1 MPGSDGGFEEL
12 QLEALRHRRS
22 AKWRTYPADVL
33 PAFVAESDFGLASPI
48 RAALAEAVEL
58 GDTGYP
64 YAAALGEVFAGFAAR
79 RFDWQVDP
87 ASVRPAADVM
97 SAIAELL
104 RALSGPGDAVVVTP
118 PVYPP
123 FFSVPLEVGRRVVEA
138 PLARDG
144 SGYVLDLDA
153 LAAAFAAG
161 ARVMLLCHP
170 HNPTGRSFRLD
181 ELTAVAELA
190 ARHEVVVISDEIHAP
205 MTLPGARHVPY
216 LSLGPEAAQ
225 RAVAVVGASKAWN
238 IPGLKCALIVTA
250 SEAMEARLR
259 ETLSPHLGYRVGHLG
274 VIASL
279 AAFAQGEAW
288 LDALGRRLDGN
299 RGLLAALLAERLP
312 EVAYLPPEAGYLA
325 WLDFRA
331 LPLGDDPA
339 ALILE
344 HGRVALSSGPTF
356 GSGGGGFARLNF
368 GTSPMILTEAIAR
381 VASGVTAVSAGFA

>member
-1 MPGSDGGFEEL
+1 VLGSDGGFEEL
-12 QLEALRHRRS
+12 QLEALRLRRS

-33 PAFVAESDFGLASPI
+33 PAFVAESDFGLAPPI
-48 RAALAEAVEL
+48 RAALAQAVEH

-64 YAAALGEVFAGFAAR
+64 FAAALGEVFAGFAAR
-79 RFDWQVDP
+79 CFDWQVDP
-87 ASVRPAADVM
+87 AAVRPAADVM

-104 RALSGPGDAVVVTP
+104 RALSQPGDAVVVTP

-138 PLARDG
+138 PLARHG

-170 HNPTGRSFRLD
+170 HNPTGRSFRLE
-181 ELTAVAELA
+181 ELSALAQLA

-205 MTLPGARHVPY
+205 MTLPGARHIPY
-216 LSLGPEAAQ
+216 LSLGSEAAQ

-250 SEAMEARLR
+250 SETMEARLR
-259 ETLSPHLGYRVGHLG
+259 ETLSVHLGYRVGHFG
-274 VIASL
+274 VLASL
-279 AAFAQGEAW
+279 AAFGQGESW
-288 LDALGRRLDGN
+288 LDALRRRLDGN
-299 RGLLAALLAERLP
+299 RALLAALLAERLP
-312 EVAYLPPEAGYLA
+312 EVGFLPPEAGYLA

-339 ALILE
+339 ALLLE
-344 HGRVALSSGPTF
+344 HGRVALSSGLTF
-356 GSGGGGFARLNF
+356 GSGGSGFARLNF
-368 GTSPMILTEAIAR
+368 GTSPMILTEAVAR
-381 VASGVTAVSAGFA
+381 VASGVAAVAAV